1 MNEGQGGAVD
11 QARAIACEACGA
23 NLPIR
28 LDASSIPC
36 EQCGAE
42 HRVSDADR
50 QLMQSVAAELRQTDA
65 LSNAAEGIR
74 KKLLKPTIKVLFDGP
89 VASVFLILWI
99 MVGWAFGSMVGE
111 FTMPAIFARGNMFIL
126 STFVMF
132 LPVMVL
138 CFSVFA
144 IWKSRS
150 LRKFRTAAAA
160 LPPLAGGTGLRCRT
174 CGSDLGAG
182 SDQRAFV
189 VCEHCQTQNLI
200 GLDEVRRR
208 EEQTRARGEQK
219 LEELRTT
226 ETKIG
231 NRFVVLI
238 ASLVLMPIV
247 LGIVL
252 NPLQKRVLIALFPLM
267 PPPAEP
273 RPWIEQPSKLALEVP
288 PDPRQPW
295 PIVWVSS
302 HQPAAQVKVFQL
314 GQARIVDVARLRQ
327 FPLKMGLRVMDLTNP
342 QRGVGIIGD
351 WKELLF
357 PDGAYK
363 DLEGYMDSIRPL
375 RWAQM
380 AAVPPWGDVAEYD
393 EYFDWVVPPTEPP
406 EAVQSLIADRSE
418 FTMPHLVWATGVHL
432 FSSQYKPQG
441 QGYDATQVLGVPDVY
456 PSHKDSASAWAPA
469 GQDGTQEWIVVS
481 FDPPLQATGI
491 VVVETFNPGAVVR
504 IDDMSN
510 DAVPVPLW
518 FGASPPAA
526 QARVLLLNLSERRL
540 ISSVRVVLD
549 TSRVAGWN
557 EIDGI
562 GLVVRQ

>member
-1 MNEGQGGAVD
+1 VVAAQS
-11 QARAIACEACGA
+11 RAIACESCGV
-23 NLPIR
+23 NLPIK
-28 LDASSIPC
+28 LDASSLAC
-36 EQCGAE
+36 EHCGAE

-50 QLMQSVAAELRQTDA
+50 QLMQSVAEELRQTDA

-99 MVGWAFGSMVGE
+99 MVGWAFGGMVGE
-111 FTMPAIFARGNMFIL
+111 FTMPAIFARGNTFIL

-144 IWKSRS
+144 ILKART

-160 LPPLAGGTGLRCRT
+160 LPPIPGGTGVRCRT

-208 EEQTRARGEQK
+208 EQQTRARGEQK
-219 LEELRTT
+219 IEELRTT
-226 ETKIG
+226 QAKLG
-231 NRFVVLI
+231 NRFIVLI
-238 ASLVLMPIV
+238 ASLVVAPIV

-252 NPLQKRVLIALFPLM
+252 GPLQKQALIALFPLI

-273 RPWIEQPSKLALEVP
+273 RPWIEQPSMLALEVP
-288 PDPRQPW
+288 ADPRHAW
-295 PIVWVSS
+295 PIVGVVSR
-302 HQPAAQVKVFQL
+302 QPAAQVQVVGMGQL
-314 GQARIVDVARLRQ
+314 RTVDVARLRQ

-357 PDGAYK
+357 PDGAYS
-363 DLEGYMDSIRPL
+363 DNEGHMDAIAGD
-375 RWAQM
+375 RWLQM
-380 AAVPPWGDVAEYD
+380 AAVPPWGDATEYD

-406 EAVQSLIADRSE
+406 EAIKTLIPDPSE
-418 FTMPHLVWATGVHL
+418 FTMPHLVWATGVDL

-441 QGYDATQVLGVPDVY
+441 YDADQVLGVPDVY

-469 GQDGTQEWIVVS
+469 GRDGTHEWIVVH
-481 FDPPLQATGI
+481 FVPPVEATGV

-504 IDDMSN
+504 IDDFSN
-510 DAVPVPLW
+510 NAIAEPLW
-518 FGASPPAA
+518 FGASPTAN
-526 QARVLLLNLSERRL
+526 QSRLLLLNLSERRTIYSL
-540 ISSVRVVLD
+540 RVVLD

-562 GLVVRQ
+562 GLVRAQ